1 MNRHPVSGRAE
12 TLELRETMNS
22 NPRSRSKAFL
32 TCFFT
37 TAVLG
42 IVLIGISCYQ
52 ISHMGVDYR
61 WLILLAL
68 TGITANSTLKIP
80 AINSKISVA
89 DTFVL
94 TSMIFF
100 GPAAGCIAAA
110 IEAFSGSVRA
120 ATKAR
125 RLEFALFNVG
135 NVAACAY
142 LAGQTFFIVLGKGP
156 LYHNPEMTLAGFFPA
171 AVILA
176 LSYYLL
182 NSGTVALMVALESH
196 KSACR
201 IWKENFL
208 WHAINYIACTFAAV
222 LITVNGSLITPLTLL
237 AAVVVVTTI
246 NVGCRNILGRIAPS
260 PHA

>member
-1 MNRHPVSGRAE
+1 MNSHPVSRRAE
-12 TLELRETMNS
+12 TLKLGEAMTS

-32 TCFFT
+32 TYFFS

-42 IVLIGISCYQ
+42 IVLIAVSCYQ
-52 ISHMGVDYR
+52 VSHTGIDFR
-61 WLILLAL
+61 WLILVAL
-68 TGITANSTLKIP
+68 TGIAANATLKIP

-110 IEAFSGSVRA
+110 LEAFSGSIRGS
-120 ATKAR
+120 TKAR
-125 RLEFALFNVG
+125 RLEFALFNIG
-135 NVAACAY
+135 NVAICAY
-142 LAGQTFFIVLGKGP
+142 LAGQMFFLVLGKGP
-156 LYHNPEMTLAGFFPA
+156 LHHNPEMTLAGLFPA

-182 NSGTVALMVALESH
+182 NSATVALMVALESR
-196 KSACR
+196 KSACC

-208 WHAINYIACTFAAV
+208 WHAINYIACTFGAV
-222 LITVNGSLITPLTLL
+222 LITVNGSLITPLTLA
-237 AAVVVVTTI
+237 AAVLVVMTI
-246 NVGCRNILGRIAPS
+246 YVGYRNVLGRIAPN
-260 PHA
+260 PQA